1 MKLFILFFTLL
12 YFVPLFSQV
21 KEENQIPQQ
30 NINSISI
37 SAPSLA
43 DSVQVETLQEI
54 KIINNKL
61 RKREEISNSES
72 DFKVAPSASDKFI
85 QKKKFASSQA
95 SSRSADI
102 LLQNEMD
109 KDVLSLKTQDPN
121 SFNYY
126 LFYYMAGNYNIER
139 ENELKKAEKLD
150 PTNPDVLSQSIGNA
164 MVKGDAIA
172 TKTYVEKLKG
182 NKLLSEEA
190 ISYAE
195 DLILS
200 SIDNQV
206 LVTHGFF
213 DSYGVAFQ
221 QYAENFHPELTT
233 ISLDLMQS
241 ETYRKLVAEKG
252 FLLPLDNIIN
262 VHYLTAFCDLNS
274 DKRIALSM
282 TLPKEYLLPLKESLF
297 PIGLVFEYRN
307 SGSHF
312 ESNDV
317 ERNAQL
323 WNQILLKENI
333 NAFSSSE
340 SNNLSSNYL
349 PMLIFLKSAYELNKE
364 PDKFERIEKAL
375 DFTARKSGK
384 LSLLKKQ

>member
-37 SAPSLA
+37 SSPSLA

-54 KIINNKL
+54 KIMNNKL
-61 RKREEISNSES
+61 RKREEISDSES
-72 DFKVAPSASDKFI
+72 DFKVAPSTSDKFM

-195 DLILS
+195 D
-200 SIDNQV
+200 
-206 LVTHGFF
+206 
-213 DSYGVAFQ
+213 
-221 QYAENFHPELTT
+221 
-233 ISLDLMQS
+233 
-241 ETYRKLVAEKG
+241 
-252 FLLPLDNIIN
+252 
-262 VHYLTAFCDLNS
+262 
-274 DKRIALSM
+274 
-282 TLPKEYLLPLKESLF
+282 
-297 PIGLVFEYRN
+297 
-307 SGSHF
+307 
-312 ESNDV
+312 
-317 ERNAQL
+317 
-323 WNQILLKENI
+323 
-333 NAFSSSE
+333 
-340 SNNLSSNYL
+340 
-349 PMLIFLKSAYELNKE
+349 
-364 PDKFERIEKAL
+364 
-375 DFTARKSGK
+375 
-384 LSLLKKQ
+384 